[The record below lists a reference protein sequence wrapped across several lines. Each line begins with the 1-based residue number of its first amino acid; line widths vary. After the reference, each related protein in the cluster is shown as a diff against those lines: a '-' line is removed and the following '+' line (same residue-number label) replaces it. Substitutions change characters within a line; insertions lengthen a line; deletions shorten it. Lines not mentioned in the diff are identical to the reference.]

1 MRLIK
6 LVGIGSDPRRDLP
19 LAARDAIVT
28 SRLVLFSGFPAIRQ
42 WLVGLGVRFI
52 RDISERRADGDIAV
66 FDAVL
71 DASDEYGDVAYIV
84 LENPSPGA
92 AVIQKFLDLA
102 AKEDDLT
109 VEVISG
115 VHAVGSASSGA
126 EP

>member
-1 MRLIK
+1 MRVIK
-6 LVGIGSDPRRDLP
+6 LVGIGSHPRRDLP

-28 SRLVLFSGFPAIRQ
+28 SRLVLFSGFPAIRP

-66 FDAVL
+66 VDAVL
-71 DASDEYGDVAYIV
+71 DASDEYGDVTYIV
-84 LENPSPGA
+84 LENPNPGA
-92 AVIQKFLDLA
+92 AVIEKFLDLA

-109 VEVISG
+109 IEVISG
-115 VHAVGSASSGA
+115 VHAVGSASSGP